1 MIGTTSWIQVMN
13 LQTKYD
19 HQQIIIIKTT
29 MNTIKFLPNNNIL
42 LNNKTLLTK
51 INNTNKYTTWYTIKN
66 KNYVELQSLP
76 IN

>member
-1 MIGTTSWIQVMN
+1 
-13 LQTKYD
+13 
-19 HQQIIIIKTT
+19 

-51 INNTNKYTTWYTIKN
+51 INNTNKCTNWYTIKN